1 MHTSRHIN
9 IVEFR
14 REGCMPID
22 LSNLLLMLLIA
33 AASVVFGVMSGRAK
47 AARMREL
54 AQDLKEGKPRGW
66 AVVFVVVAIF
76 LVAALTR

>member
-1 MHTSRHIN
+1 
-9 IVEFR
+9 
-14 REGCMPID
+14 MPID
-22 LSNLLLMLLIA
+22 LPNPLLLLLIP

-66 AVVFVVVAIF
+66 AVVFVVGVIF
-76 LVAALTR
+76 LCVALTG